1 MKNENRVKTKEDIC
15 IVTYPFVDSVGPVLL
30 SNFLDIIGPLSNNL
44 IVITGK
50 FSSKKW
56 KKANLINIR
65 NDNNDDQSLIRVI
78 KYIIINVKVTYKLFL
93 HKKNFRTTI
102 FYVGTSTYV
111 FPMLLSK
118 ILRKKIIIIVTGLS
132 SFIERDTSKRLI
144 KCTFKLLERI
154 CFNLSDLI
162 VTHSESSVDQLNLN
176 RYSSKLDCHGALYV
190 DTNLFQPI
198 LGFERTE
205 IGFIGRLSEEKG
217 IINYIRAIPIILKKR
232 ADVKFLIAGEGAL
245 SDQIVNFLNEKVP
258 AYNYRFVGM
267 VPHSDLPLYL
277 NELKLLIIPSY
288 TETGPQ
294 IAIES
299 MSCGTPVLST
309 LVGIIP
315 ELIEDGINGFLMHDN
330 DPETIAEIVLRII
343 DYPNLYEIGNR
354 SIKFIKQRYGLEEA
368 IDRYDKILNRVLI

>member
-1 MKNENRVKTKEDIC
+1 
-15 IVTYPFVDSVGPVLL
+15 
-30 SNFLDIIGPLSNNL
+30 
-44 IVITGK
+44 
-50 FSSKKW
+50 
-56 KKANLINIR
+56 
-65 NDNNDDQSLIRVI
+65 
-78 KYIIINVKVTYKLFL
+78 
-93 HKKNFRTTI
+93 
-102 FYVGTSTYV
+102 
-111 FPMLLSK
+111 
-118 ILRKKIIIIVTGLS
+118 
-132 SFIERDTSKRLI
+132 
-144 KCTFKLLERI
+144 
-154 CFNLSDLI
+154 
-162 VTHSESSVDQLNLN
+162 
-176 RYSSKLDCHGALYV
+176 
-190 DTNLFQPI
+190 
-198 LGFERTE
+198 
-205 IGFIGRLSEEKG
+205 
-217 IINYIRAIPIILKKR
+217 
-232 ADVKFLIAGEGAL
+232 
-245 SDQIVNFLNEKVP
+245 
-258 AYNYRFVGM
+258 M